1 MIKYIFTLLIF
12 LLQCFTLFAGSFR
25 PLSIKEG
32 LSSRQVFQVS
42 KDSAG
47 FIWAYTHM
55 GVDRYDGNEIKHYQL
70 DETVESKDH
79 ILSSTTMTCDYSGN
93 IWIALKNGKIYAYDN
108 RTDAFQLRVDASGYL
123 SFPVLNNILFDV
135 DNRLWLCMSTGVY
148 CWEEKSGLLLA
159 GLKGQMRQLHCA
171 DR

>member
-108 RTDAFQLRVDASGYL
+108 RCLLYTSDA
-123 SFPVLNNILFDV
+123 
-135 DNRLWLCMSTGVY
+135 
-148 CWEEKSGLLLA
+148 
-159 GLKGQMRQLHCA
+159 A
-171 DR
+171 DEL

>member
-1 MIKYIFTLLIF
+1 MLHFICRFVSSPEY
-12 LLQCFTLFAGSFR
+12 
-25 PLSIKEG
+25 KEG

-79 ILSSTTMTCDYSGN
+79 ILSSTTMTCDYSG
-93 IWIALKNGKIYAYDN
+93 I
-108 RTDAFQLRVDASGYL
+108 
-123 SFPVLNNILFDV
+123 
-135 DNRLWLCMSTGVY
+135 
-148 CWEEKSGLLLA
+148 SGLP
-159 GLKGQMRQLHCA
+159 
-171 DR
+171 

>member
-42 KDSAG
+42 KDAAG

-55 GVDRYDGNEIKHYQL
+55 GVDRYDGNEIKTLSAGRNGGVQRSYPVFHY
-70 DETVESKDH
+70 H
-79 ILSSTTMTCDYSGN
+79 
-93 IWIALKNGKIYAYDN
+93 
-108 RTDAFQLRVDASGYL
+108 
-123 SFPVLNNILFDV
+123 
-135 DNRLWLCMSTGVY
+135 
-148 CWEEKSGLLLA
+148 GL
-159 GLKGQMRQLHCA
+159 
-171 DR
+171 

>member
-1 MIKYIFTLLIF
+1 MRTDNNDIMIKYIFTLLIF

-93 IWIALKNGKIYAYDN
+93 IWIA
-108 RTDAFQLRVDASGYL
+108 
-123 SFPVLNNILFDV
+123 
-135 DNRLWLCMSTGVY
+135 
-148 CWEEKSGLLLA
+148 
-159 GLKGQMRQLHCA
+159 
-171 DR
+171 

>member
-55 GVDRYDGNEIKHYQL
+55 GVDRYDGNEIKHW
-70 DETVESKDH
+70 TKRWSP
-79 ILSSTTMTCDYSGN
+79 
-93 IWIALKNGKIYAYDN
+93 KIISC
-108 RTDAFQLRVDASGYL
+108 LPL
-123 SFPVLNNILFDV
+123 PWPVII
-135 DNRLWLCMSTGVY
+135 RGI
-148 CWEEKSGLLLA
+148 SGLP
-159 GLKGQMRQLHCA
+159 
-171 DR
+171 

>member
-79 ILSSTTMTCDYSGN
+79 ILSSTTMTFGCVCQRVFTV
-93 IWIALKNGKIYAYDN
+93 GKKSPAYC
-108 RTDAFQLRVDASGYL
+108 LPG
-123 SFPVLNNILFDV
+123 
-135 DNRLWLCMSTGVY
+135 
-148 CWEEKSGLLLA
+148 
-159 GLKGQMRQLHCA
+159 
-171 DR
+171 

>member
-25 PLSIKEG
+25 SLSIKEG

-42 KDSAG
+42 KDAAG

-70 DETVESKDH
+70 DETVESERY
-79 ILSSTTMTCDYSGN
+79 T
-93 IWIALKNGKIYAYDN
+93 
-108 RTDAFQLRVDASGYL
+108 RTIIGRM
-123 SFPVLNNILFDV
+123 LFNCVSMHPDIFLF
-135 DNRLWLCMSTGVY
+135 RS
-148 CWEEKSGLLLA
+148 
-159 GLKGQMRQLHCA
+159 
-171 DR
+171 